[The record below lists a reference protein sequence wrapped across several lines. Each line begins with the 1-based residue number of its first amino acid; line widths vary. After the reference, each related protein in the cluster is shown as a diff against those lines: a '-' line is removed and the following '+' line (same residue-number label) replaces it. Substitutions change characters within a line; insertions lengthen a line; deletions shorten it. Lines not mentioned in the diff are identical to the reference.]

1 MASIKATL
9 KIETGSLLQVP
20 VTFSVT
26 ATEQVNQGSDLV
38 NLTIPAASD
47 RQIYSGSTY
56 NPSSV
61 IYFYIKAEEANTSG
75 VEVYLTNPAGVE
87 ILAMIVRPGDFA
99 WFPLAA
105 YSTGVQ
111 VRLNNL
117 DEINPAKVTYLYGE
131 RG

>member
-26 ATEQVNQGSDLV
+26 ATEQVNQDSDLV
-38 NLTIPAASD
+38 NLTIPVGSD
-47 RQIYSGSTY
+47 RQIYAGLTY
-56 NPSSV
+56 NPSSLV
-61 IYFYIKAEEANTSG
+61 YMYIKADDTNTSG
-75 VEVYLTNPAGVE
+75 VEVYLTNPVGVE
-87 ILAMIVRPGDFA
+87 ILAMIIRPGDFA